1 MQGRRPPGRPRKAEV
16 VYRPLADV
24 VVYQVGRHEVR
35 VVRTEWGWSA
45 TVNGVAVPG
54 RFENQADAWA
64 AAVGDADRL
73 DGPSQG
79 ASSAA

>member
-1 MQGRRPPGRPRKAEV
+1 MQGRRPPGRPRKAEA

-35 VVRTEWGWSA
+35 VLRSDRGWSA

-54 RFENQADAWA
+54 RYQSQADAWA
-64 AAVGDADRL
+64 AAVGEADRL
-73 DGPSQG
+73 DGPPLG